1 MWLPLYEVDPRLA
14 FLAAGAGSA
23 LMAGITLRAR

>member
-1 MWLPLYEVDPRLA
+1 MWLPLYAIDPRLA

-23 LMAGITLRAR
+23 VMAAITLRVR